1 MIAGVPRY
9 GAAII
14 AGVIAPGRALA
25 AGGIDGPNYTAI
37 SMFGL
42 FVGLTLAI
50 TYWAARRTNTTSDFY
65 AAGGRIGGA
74 QNGLAIAGDFMS
86 AATFLGISGLTF
98 VAGFDAML
106 FITGGTLGWAVILFL
121 VAERLR
127 NLGRYTFAD
136 VATYRLKRAPIRTMA
151 ACGTLAVAIP
161 YLLTQMVG
169 AGALVQ
175 ALFGISYP
183 YAVLLVGLLMTL
195 YVSFGGMI
203 ATTWVQIVKAVLL
216 LVGGSILGFSVLF
229 IFKFDFGALAAAAVD
244 VHPRGSALMRPGGL
258 YSDPVSILSL
268 ALAFICGTAGLPH
281 ILMRFFT
288 VPDAKQARR
297 SVGYALG
304 FIGYFMSMIFVVGLG
319 AIVMVSGNPEFL
331 GEDGQ
336 LIGGN
341 NMVAVHLSSVVGGD
355 YFLGFI
361 SAVAFATILAV
372 VSGLTLAA
380 ASAVSHDLYANVF
393 KHGESTERGELM
405 VSRIATIA
413 IGAVSIGLS
422 ILFEGQ
428 NVGILAT
435 FVLAIAASV
444 NFPVLLLSM
453 YWRGLTT
460 RGAIAG
466 GSIGLV
472 VALVLMILSPTVWVE
487 VIGFEKAVY
496 PYAYP
501 TLFSVTASFF
511 FTWIFSVTDKSR
523 QARAEA
529 EAYDHQ
535 LILSE
540 IGGLAG
546 SLRPR

>member
-1 MIAGVPRY
+1 MRTKTASLSFIGSAVSLVVPDIAW
-9 GAAII
+9 
-14 AGVIAPGRALA
+14 A
-25 AGGIDGPNYTAI
+25 AGSGPNYTAI

-42 FVGLTLAI
+42 FVGLTLVI
-50 TYWAARRTNTTSDFY
+50 TYWAARRTTTTSDFY

-86 AATFLGISGLTF
+86 AATFLGISGLTYI
-98 VAGFDAML
+98 AGFDAML
-106 FITGGTLGWAVILFL
+106 FIIGGTLGWAVILFL

-136 VATYRLKRAPIRTMA
+136 VAAYRLKRAPIRTMA

-183 YAVLLVGLLMTL
+183 YAVLMVGILMTL

-216 LVGGSILGFSVLF
+216 LIGGSILGLGVMYL
-229 IFKFDFGALAAAAVD
+229 FKFNFGALVAAAVEA
-244 VHPRGSALMRPGGL
+244 HPRGLSIMRPGGL
-258 YSDPVSILSL
+258 YTDPVSVLSV

-304 FIGYFMSMIFVVGLG
+304 FIGYFMGLIFVVGLG

-331 GEDGQ
+331 GEDGH

-341 NMVAVHLSSVVGGD
+341 NMVAVHLSGVVGGD

-372 VSGLTLAA
+372 VSGLTLSA

-393 KHGESTERGELM
+393 KHGVSTEKGELM
-405 VSRIATIA
+405 VSRIATIV
-413 IGAVSIGLS
+413 IGAVAIGLS
-422 ILFEGQ
+422 LLFEGQ
-428 NVGILAT
+428 NVGVLAT

-444 NFPVLLLSM
+444 NFPVLFLSM
-453 YWRGLTT
+453 YWKGLTT

-466 GSIGLV
+466 GSVGLLTS
-472 VALVLMILSPTVWVE
+472 LVLMILSPTVWVE
-487 VIGFEKAVY
+487 VLGHEKAIY

-511 FTWIFSVTDKSR
+511 FTWLFSVTDKSK
-523 QARAEA
+523 RAQGEA
-529 EAYDHQ
+529 EAFEHQ

-540 IGGLAG
+540 IGSLAG
-546 SLRPR
+546 SPRGG

>member
-1 MIAGVPRY
+1 MRTKHAFLAFAGVVLSFLLP
-9 GAAII
+9 GMASAAS
-14 AGVIAPGRALA
+14 GE
-25 AGGIDGPNYTAI
+25 PNYTAI

-42 FVGLTLAI
+42 FVGLTLVI
-50 TYWAARRTNTTSDFY
+50 TYWAARRTTTRSDFY

-86 AATFLGISGLTF
+86 AATFLGISGLTYI
-98 VAGFDAML
+98 AGFDALL
-106 FITGGTLGWAVILFL
+106 FILGGTLGWAVILFL
-121 VAERLR
+121 IAERLR

-136 VATYRLKRAPIRTMA
+136 VATYRLKRAPIRTVA

-183 YAVLLVGLLMTL
+183 YAVLLVGILMTL

-216 LVGGSILGFSVLF
+216 LVGGTILGLSVLYL
-229 IFKFDFGALAAAAVD
+229 FKFDFGALAAAAVE
-244 VHPRGSALMRPGGL
+244 VHPRGLSIMRPGGL
-258 YSDPVSILSL
+258 YTDPVSVLSV

-304 FIGYFMSMIFVVGLG
+304 FIGYFMGLIFVIGLG

-331 GEDGQ
+331 GEDGL

-341 NMVAVHLSSVVGGD
+341 NMVAVHLSGVIGGD

-372 VSGLTLAA
+372 VSGLTLSA

-393 KHGESTERGELM
+393 KHGVSTEKGELM
-405 VSRIATIA
+405 VSRIATIV
-413 IGAVSIGLS
+413 IGAVAIALS

-428 NVGILAT
+428 NVGVLAT

-466 GSIGLV
+466 ASVGLV
-472 VALVLMILSPTVWVE
+472 TSLVLIVLSPTVWEQVM
-487 VIGFEKAVY
+487 GFEKAIY

-501 TLFSVTASFF
+501 TVFSVAASFF
-511 FTWIFSVTDKSR
+511 FTWIFSVTDKSK
-523 QARAEA
+523 RAQGEA
-529 EAYDHQ
+529 EAFEHQ

-540 IGGLAG
+540 IG
-546 SLRPR
+546 SLSRSPRSG